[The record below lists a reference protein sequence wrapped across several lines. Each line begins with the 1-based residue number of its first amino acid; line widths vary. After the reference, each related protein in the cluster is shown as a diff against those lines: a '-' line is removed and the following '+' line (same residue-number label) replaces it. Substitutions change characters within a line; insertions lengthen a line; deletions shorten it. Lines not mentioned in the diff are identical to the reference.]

1 MCCKFVLNC
10 NSPRYLFMISHLV
23 RFLLFFS
30 YLILSGNNLY
40 ASVDNRT
47 LDSILNTINDPDRKV
62 DYIIKF
68 LDNPDNQFL
77 DNAHDLANR
86 AYNISNQTNYTRGK
100 INSMIK
106 LSYYYF
112 RSSEYVK
119 SMEFAQAA
127 KELSE
132 DLNYKRELAYSLRL
146 LGTIFNEFSDFDK
159 SSSYFFR
166 SLKLFEEIGLK
177 EGIALVMGDI
187 GLDFYYQQDFKKSLE
202 YHNKSLALAIE
213 LDNLSIKKK
222 QYNNIAAIYGDQLQN
237 DSAIYYLTK
246 AMVINNELNDHLGV
260 GTNIMNIGYNEMNM
274 GAFEKALVSFQN
286 SLDIFLKLS
295 NRSRIAENHLNFGFC
310 YKELHQFDE
319 GIKHFQMALYLGK
332 DLRYFRIVYLASQA
346 LDEIYTHEKHNIDS
360 AYKYLT
366 LEKLANDSIFV
377 SMKNKQISKLELQY
391 LFEKRE
397 FERKQIQQAKDNLML
412 IIILG
417 LISGVL
423 ILILYLSRFRLK
435 SKNAILE
442 KGKIK
447 TELDIK
453 KRELS
458 VNLIS
463 LIRKNEMLSEISDE
477 LINLEQSARGLEAKE
492 ILEFISKKLR
502 SGTDNKMFEEF
513 SSQFQEVHAGFY
525 ESLLRLFPDLTQNE
539 LKLCAYLRLNMST
552 KDISELTGQQFASI
566 DKARYRLRK
575 KLGISNSETNLV
587 SFLSQI

>member
-1 MCCKFVLNC
+1 MQKHPGRFI
-10 NSPRYLFMISHLV
+10 LFC
-23 RFLLFFS
+23 F
-30 YLILSGNNLY
+30 YLILSGYTLY
-40 ASVDNRT
+40 ATIDSTN
-47 LDSILNTINDPDRKV
+47 LDSILNTISDPAKKV
-62 DYIIKF
+62 DYIIEF
-68 LDNPDNQFL
+68 LDNPDNQYL
-77 DNAHDLANR
+77 DNAHDLAKR
-86 AYNISNQTNYTRGK
+86 AYDISIQTNYTKGK

-112 RSSEYVK
+112 RSSEYAK

-159 SSSYFFR
+159 SSQYLFR

-177 EGIALVMGDI
+177 EGIALVKGDI
-187 GLDFYYQQDFKKSLE
+187 GLDFYYQQDYRKSLE
-202 YHNKSLALAIE
+202 YHNKSLALALE
-213 LDNLSIKKK
+213 LNNLSIIKK
-222 QYNNIAAIYGDQLQN
+222 QYNNIAAIYGDQFRN

-246 AMVINNELNDHLGV
+246 AMVINNKLNDPLGV

-274 GAFEKALVSFQN
+274 GAFEKALLSFQK
-286 SLDIFLKLS
+286 SLDIFLKLN

-310 YKELHQFDE
+310 YKELHRFDE
-319 GIKHFQMALYLGK
+319 SIKHFQLALDLGK
-332 DLRYFRIVYLASQA
+332 ELRYFRIVYLASQA
-346 LDEIYTHEKHNIDS
+346 LDEIYTNEKHNVDS

-397 FERKQIQQAKDNLML
+397 FERKQIQQAKNNLML

-442 KGKIK
+442 KEKIR

-477 LINLEQSARGLEAKE
+477 LINLEQSAKGLEAKE

-525 ESLLRLFPDLTQNE
+525 ESLLRIFPDLTQNE